1 MLHSVRARLTI
12 WYTAI
17 LALVLITFSAISYVL
32 LAQATRSAF
41 DASLSAAAREAAS
54 AFAQDP
60 RAVHDFRY
68 RDRDV
73 LVFSADG
80 TLVAASPPRLTADE
94 RARVSGLVRRSPAG
108 FHTIAGGHEGD
119 GVRIAAQHVT
129 VDGRSFTVAAAQ
141 DLDEEAD
148 RLENAAHAV
157 FLGIP
162 LALLVAAGG
171 GYLLARKSLAP
182 VAAMS
187 AKARHIGA
195 ETLDE
200 RIAVQDARDELGHL
214 ASTLND
220 LLERLQRAFVSQR
233 RFMAD
238 ASHELRTP
246 LSIIQGEADVALAR
260 SERSPDEYRESLEI
274 IRKSARKLTRIVQN
288 IFLLARTDAGTYP
301 VDRSRF
307 YLDEVVSESVRAMR
321 TLAAAKQIDLRC
333 ECEHELAIVGDEE
346 LLHRMF
352 LNLVDNAVKFT
363 SAGGRVVVSAG
374 RDDHAY
380 TIRVADSGPPMP
392 KEDRTRVF
400 ERFYRGDPARHS
412 SPNGGAGLGLPIA
425 QWIARAHGGDVVLED
440 APSGNTFRVTLPAK
454 E

>member
-1 MLHSVRARLTI
+1 MFHSVRARLTL

-17 LALVLITFSAISYVL
+17 LALILITFSAISYVL

-41 DASLSAAAREAAS
+41 DTSLTAALHEVAAAY
-54 AFAQDP
+54 AQHPQTALDY
-60 RAVHDFRY
+60 RY

-73 LVFSADG
+73 MVFSPDG
-80 TLVAASPPRLTADE
+80 QMVLTSSPQLTGEE
-94 RARVSGLVRRSPAG
+94 RARVADVVRRRGAG
-108 FHTIAGGHEGD
+108 FQTVAGGHEGD
-119 GVRIAAQHVT
+119 GVRVVAQRVNGFM
-129 VDGRSFTVAAAQ
+129 VVVAQ

-148 RLENAAHAV
+148 RLEIAAHALL
-157 FLGIP
+157 FGIP

-187 AKARHIGA
+187 AKARQIGA
-195 ETLDE
+195 ETLDD
-200 RIAVQDARDELGHL
+200 RIEIRDPRDELGHL

-220 LLERLQRAFVSQR
+220 LLERLQRAFLSQR

-260 SERSPDEYRESLEI
+260 SERSPEEYRESLEI
-274 IRKSARKLTRIVQN
+274 IRKSTQKLTRVVQN

-307 YLDEVVSESVRAMR
+307 YLDEVLTESVQAMR

-333 ECEHELAIVGDEE
+333 DSEHELAMIGDEE
-346 LLHRMF
+346 LVHRLF

-363 SAGGRVVVSAG
+363 PAGGRVVVSAG
-374 RDDHAY
+374 RHDHSYAV
-380 TIRVADSGPPMP
+380 RVSDSGPVIVAA
-392 KEDRTRVF
+392 DREHIF
-400 ERFYRGDPARHS
+400 ERFYRGDPARS
-412 SPNGGAGLGLPIA
+412 TGGAGLGLPIA
-425 QWIARAHGGDVVLED
+425 QWIARAHGGDVVLEEGT
-440 APSGNTFRVTLPAK
+440 PGNTFSVTLPADG
-454 E
+454 